1 MGKRL
6 VIPRLSSDS
15 TSRRGSPK
23 FAIASSSLLSSPE
36 NVVVSVS
43 DSYSLSLTFSEFL
56 SNRPRPLKASS
67 LRTEE
72 FGVATAEATAE
83 PPFLGR
89 KWTEEALKP
98 PNWDLSAAAKRRERA
113 GVEVVRRGR
122 SKEGFWYTVDTPRRE
137 EDKAIAQVAVE
148 VLGGDR
154 VREREDKA
162 TLVIL

>member
-23 FAIASSSLLSSPE
+23 FAIESSSLLSSPE

-43 DSYSLSLTFSEFL
+43 DSYSLTFSEFL

-72 FGVATAEATAE
+72 FGVATAEATAV
-83 PPFLGR
+83 PPFFGR
-89 KWTEEALKP
+89 KWAAEVLKP
-98 PNWDLSAAAKRRERA
+98 PNWDLSKRRERA

-122 SKEGFWYTVDTPRRE
+122 SRERVWYTVETPRRE
-137 EDKAIAQVAVE
+137 EDKAIAPVAVAEE

-154 VREREDKA
+154 VSEREKERR
-162 TLVIL
+162 